1 MGYPLGAKYDK
12 NAPFNEKTK
21 KVSLCVSVT
30 YHKDI
35 EVEVEG
41 NYDDVT
47 LNYLAREKVYSMHKF
62 MDDNEWTEDEF
73 EVIEE

>member
-12 NAPFNEKTK
+12 DAPYNEKIK

-41 NYDDVT
+41 NYDEVT
-47 LNYLAREKVYSMHKF
+47 LNRLAREKVYSMHKF

-73 EVIEE
+73 EAIEE

>member
-35 EVEVEG
+35 EVEVGG
-41 NYDDVT
+41 NYDEVT